1 MDNGRR
7 PIPAPVPGSAAATS
21 EFSGAERRKPR
32 GTGFDEERATR
43 TPQSPLMEWT
53 DEKHNLYLNSMEA
66 SFIKQLYSMDC
77 GSRNPFG
84 WLPTMTQKDMHAYG
98 SSSNYMLYG
107 QMGDKTKSS
116 RKIHRSRNDEVRSP
130 FVFNVRWISSRPPD
144 TFALLVVTDSMA
156 YRSSN
161 DVSSGDGDDDAY
173 MRIERTSI
181 SSFKISTGSSLMEFG
196 FCKDG
201 RAERKTKAC

>member
-43 TPQSPLMEWT
+43 VLQTPQSPLMEWT

-107 QMGDKTKSS
+107 QNRVNLGVLAEVSDQNFVDMDPEAENLS
-116 RKIHRSRNDEVRSP
+116 R
-130 FVFNVRWISSRPPD
+130 
-144 TFALLVVTDSMA
+144 
-156 YRSSN
+156 
-161 DVSSGDGDDDAY
+161 
-173 MRIERTSI
+173 SI
-181 SSFKISTGSSLMEFG
+181 RRK
-196 FCKDG
+196 
-201 RAERKTKAC
+201 RAKK